1 MLNFNAPLHIQR
13 ERLATCKK
21 CKFYQ
26 PTFGTCGTPLIG
38 GTVEPEE
45 NNVTYYKEKI
55 KLCGCFMDVKTK
67 FRFTSCPANKWFAI
81 DMKPEDIAALDV
93 FIQRV
98 SKANKIEQE
107 DLHQLYTWY
116 GKITKRTERPSGC
129 ASCIRDLIKEFRR
142 QLGKVNEAQ

>member
-1 MLNFNAPLHIQR
+1 MFNFNVPQSIKI
-13 ERLATCKK
+13 ERLNICKK

-129 ASCIRDLIKEFRR
+129 ASCIRDLIHEFRR
-142 QLGKVNEAQ
+142 QLGKVNQEQ